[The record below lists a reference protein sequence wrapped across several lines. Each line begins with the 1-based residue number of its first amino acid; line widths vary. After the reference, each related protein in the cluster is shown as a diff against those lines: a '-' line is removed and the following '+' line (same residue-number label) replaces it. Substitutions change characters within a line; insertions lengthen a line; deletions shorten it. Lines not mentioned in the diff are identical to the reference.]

1 MDSPGDWTASAL
13 FSPSKAR
20 AQQAQARDWASVD
33 NWLSKQYGK
42 RIPAFERNEE
52 TLQALLTL
60 ATLNEDADEH
70 RGLVWKVQKAAP
82 SAQAARSN
90 DGDEHYRNL
99 LEAMNSEDRDNL
111 DAVAVTAAVLDADS
125 TAAMYSR
132 LCDLT
137 AESFEISQQIDRA
150 ASQRAAIANEQARLE
165 QLLKELNAPHFQ
177 APDDVLEQSTEWV
190 RNTKHLKAKLAEY
203 DERLSV
209 VRSVPSPSPTV
220 EEIARQTSDL
230 KTLREQMSALDTDLS
245 VFGNL
250 PSDPK
255 VARFKLEGARKD
267 LRDLVSRRD
276 RLFENLAEND

>member
-33 NWLSKQYGK
+33 NWLSKQY
-42 RIPAFERNEE
+42 AFERNEE

-60 ATLNEDADEH
+60 AALNEDADEH
-70 RGLVWKVQKAAP
+70 RGLVWKVQRAAL
-82 SAQAARSN
+82 SAQTARCN

-99 LEAMNSEDRDNL
+99 LGAMSNEDRESL
-111 DAVAVTAAVLDADS
+111 DAVAGTAAVLDVNS
-125 TAAMYSR
+125 SAAMYSR
-132 LCDLT
+132 LCELT
-137 AESFEISQQIDRA
+137 VESFELSQQIDRA
-150 ASQRAAIANEQARLE
+150 DSQRAAIANEQARLE

-177 APDDVLEQSTEWV
+177 APDDVLEQTTEWI

-209 VRSVPSPSPTV
+209 LRSVPSHSPTG
-220 EEIARQTSDL
+220 EEFARQSSDL
-230 KTLREQMSALDTDLS
+230 EKLRDRMSALDTDLS
-245 VFGNL
+245 AFGNL

>member
-70 RGLVWKVQKAAP
+70 RGLVWKVQKAAL
-82 SAQAARSN
+82 SAQAARPN

-99 LEAMNSEDRDNL
+99 LEAMSSEDRENL
-111 DAVAVTAAVLDADS
+111 DAVAGTAAVLDVDS

-132 LCDLT
+132 LCELT
-137 AESFEISQQIDRA
+137 AESFEISQQIDSA
-150 ASQRAAIANEQARLE
+150 ASQHAAIAGEQARLE
-165 QLLKELNAPHFQ
+165 QLLRELNAPHFQ
-177 APDDVLEQSTEWV
+177 APDDVLEQTTEWV
-190 RNTKHLKAKLAEY
+190 RNTKHFKAKLAEY

-209 VRSVPSPSPTV
+209 LRSVPSPSPTV
-220 EEIARQTSDL
+220 EDFERQTSDL
-230 KTLREQMSALDTDLS
+230 ETLRGRLRTLETELS
-245 VFGNL
+245 EFGNL
-250 PSDPK
+250 PPDPK

-267 LRDLVSRRD
+267 LRDLVGRRD
-276 RLFENLAEND
+276 RLFEDLAENY